1 MSEMCRPTGVLR
13 GNSTMAK
20 LWAGRFQKETD
31 LVVNDFNSSILFDC
45 RLYKEDIT
53 GSIAHATMLGR
64 QGIIEEHEA
73 EKIVEGLKGILKDI
87 EEGNVEFSLDYEDI
101 HMNVEQLLTERI
113 GDTGKR
119 LHTGRSRNDQ
129 VALDMRLYVKKEIKE
144 IIELILGFMKALTKK
159 SRENL
164 DAVMPGYTHLQ
175 RAQPTTFA
183 HYMMAYA
190 NMLKRDITRLQD
202 CYERM
207 DEMPLGSGALA
218 STTYPIDRDFV
229 REQLGFARLTDNSL
243 DGVSDR
249 DYCVELLSALSILM
263 MHLSRLSE
271 EIILWCSWEFKF
283 IELDDA
289 FTTGSSIMP
298 QKKNPDVTEL
308 IRGKTGRVYGDL
320 NTLLVMMKGIPLAYN
335 KDMQEDKEAIF
346 DAVDTLE
353 LCLKTVTPML
363 DTMKTL
369 SANMRRAAAKGFI
382 NATDCAD
389 YLTKK
394 GMPFRDAYKLTGCM
408 VSDCIAKDQT
418 LEELTLDEFKGYS
431 ALFENDIYDA
441 IDLIKCCEGR
451 TSYGGPSEGSVNHQI
466 ELANAQLA
474 AWEANNA

>member
-1 MSEMCRPTGVLR
+1 
-13 GNSTMAK
+13 MAK

-129 VALDMRLYVKKEIKE
+129 VALDMRLYVKKEIKK

-190 NMLKRDITRLQD
+190 RTCRNPPA
-202 CYERM
+202 Y
-207 DEMPLGSGALA
+207 PSA
-218 STTYPIDRDFV
+218 S
-229 REQLGFARLTDNSL
+229 
-243 DGVSDR
+243 
-249 DYCVELLSALSILM
+249 
-263 MHLSRLSE
+263 
-271 EIILWCSWEFKF
+271 
-283 IELDDA
+283 
-289 FTTGSSIMP
+289 
-298 QKKNPDVTEL
+298 
-308 IRGKTGRVYGDL
+308 
-320 NTLLVMMKGIPLAYN
+320 
-335 KDMQEDKEAIF
+335 
-346 DAVDTLE
+346 
-353 LCLKTVTPML
+353 
-363 DTMKTL
+363 
-369 SANMRRAAAKGFI
+369 
-382 NATDCAD
+382 
-389 YLTKK
+389 
-394 GMPFRDAYKLTGCM
+394 
-408 VSDCIAKDQT
+408 
-418 LEELTLDEFKGYS
+418 
-431 ALFENDIYDA
+431 
-441 IDLIKCCEGR
+441 
-451 TSYGGPSEGSVNHQI
+451 
-466 ELANAQLA
+466 
-474 AWEANNA
+474 